1 LKLGQQGSVPY
12 LTTIT
17 RSTNCTQAQNPHID
31 HNTIADF
38 QVKKQS
44 YDLDAA
50 HSLDFQNA
58 CITNDVGRNEHGM
71 SDTSLKQL
79 YREIDL
85 YALSNNKRSRFANNL
100 YVSESGTFPSMS
112 ARLPGISASRENNQV
127 FDPVAAAVSKFWF
140 SP

>member
-1 LKLGQQGSVPY
+1 VPY
-12 LTTIT
+12 LTTTT
-17 RSTNCTQAQNPHID
+17 RSTNCTQAQTPHID

-58 CITNDVGRNEHGM
+58 CITIDVGRNEHGM
-71 SDTSLKQL
+71 GDTSLKQL
-79 YREIDL
+79 YREMDL
-85 YALSNNKRSRFANNL
+85 YALPNNKRLRFANNL
-100 YVSESGTFPSMS
+100 YVSEGGTSSSKS
-112 ARLPGISASRENNQV
+112 ARLPRISASRENNQV
-127 FDPVAAAVSKFWF
+127 CDPVAAAMSKFWF